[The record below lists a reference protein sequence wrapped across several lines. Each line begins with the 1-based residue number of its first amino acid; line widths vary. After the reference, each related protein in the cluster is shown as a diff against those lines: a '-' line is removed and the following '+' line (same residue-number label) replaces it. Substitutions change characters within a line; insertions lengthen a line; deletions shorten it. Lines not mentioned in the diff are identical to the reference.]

1 MNDIEKRQNES
12 FSVELISSFRQKYSN
27 IKFISSLQLWLVVYF
42 SIFLAVLTSILNS
55 SAIMTFFGWSAVDI
69 SNYVALYCL
78 LITFIDSLSLTKWID
93 EGKELAARLQEKFDC
108 YVYSMPWN
116 NILCEDEPSIE
127 SVHQLNKEFTSKPKN
142 DINTLLDWYN
152 PKVGSV
158 ELSRGVL
165 LCQRMNLN
173 WDKNLRE
180 TVNKR
185 VQLLSAIWF
194 VFLVTL
200 SLVNGITL
208 MSFII
213 SVLVPFVPVFVF
225 SYKLIQDNQ
234 RSIANL
240 LRYKGELNK
249 VWVESSGSNSIII
262 DQTMLRNIQN
272 EIYIHRKSNRP
283 ISDKFYWKT
292 KQENEDEAL
301 FAIDKLISNLQDN

>member
-12 FSVELISSFRQKYSN
+12 FSVELISSFRQKYSDV
-27 IKFISSLQLWLVVYF
+27 KFLSSVRLWFVVYI
-42 SIFLAVLTSILNS
+42 SISITVLTAILNS
-55 SAIMTFFGWSAVDI
+55 STFMTYFGWNTVDI
-69 SNYVALYCL
+69 SMFVALYCL
-78 LITFIDSLSLTKWID
+78 LITFVDSLSLTKWID

-108 YVYSMPWN
+108 YVYSMFWN
-116 NILCEDEPSIE
+116 NILCDEEPSIE
-127 SVHQLNKEFTSKPKN
+127 VVHQLNQRFLSKPKN
-142 DINTLLDWYN
+142 DVSKLLDWYN
-152 PKVGSV
+152 PKVGSI
-158 ELSRGVL
+158 ELGRGVL

-180 TVNKR
+180 TVNRR

-194 VFLVTL
+194 VILVVL

-208 MSFII
+208 MTFII

-225 SYKLIQDNQ
+225 SYKLVQDNK

-249 VWVESSGSNSIII
+249 VWAESTGSSSRVI
-262 DQTMLRNIQN
+262 DQSMLRNIQN

-301 FAIDKLISNLQDN
+301 FTIDKLISNLQDN

>member
-12 FSVELISSFRQKYSN
+12 FSVELISSFRQKYSDV
-27 IKFISSLQLWLVVYF
+27 KFLSSVQLWFVVYI
-42 SIFLAVLTSILNS
+42 SISLTVLTAILNS
-55 SAIMTFFGWSAVDI
+55 STFMTYFGWNTVDI
-69 SNYVALYCL
+69 SMFVALYCL
-78 LITFIDSLSLTKWID
+78 LITFVDSLSLTKWID

-108 YVYSMPWN
+108 YVYSMFWN
-116 NILCEDEPSIE
+116 NILCDEEPSIE
-127 SVHQLNKEFTSKPKN
+127 VVHQLNQRFLSKPKN
-142 DINTLLDWYN
+142 DVSKLLDWYN
-152 PKVGSV
+152 PKVGSI
-158 ELSRGVL
+158 ELGRGVL

-180 TVNKR
+180 TVNRR

-194 VFLVTL
+194 VILVVL

-208 MSFII
+208 MTFII

-225 SYKLIQDNQ
+225 SYKLVQDNK

-249 VWVESSGSNSIII
+249 VWAESTGSSSRVI
-262 DQTMLRNIQN
+262 DQSMLRNIQN

-301 FAIDKLISNLQDN
+301 FTIDKLISNLQDN

>member
-12 FSVELISSFRQKYSN
+12 FSVELISSFRQKYSD
-27 IKFISSLQLWLVVYF
+27 IKFISGLQLWLVVYF
-42 SIFLAVLTSILNS
+42 SIFLTVLTSILNS
-55 SAIMTFFGWSAVDI
+55 SAIMTFFGWSTVDI

-116 NILCEDEPSIE
+116 NILCDEEPSIE
-127 SVHQLNKEFTSKPKN
+127 SVHKLNKKFTSNLKN
-142 DINTLLDWYN
+142 KVNKLLDWYN
-152 PKVGSV
+152 PKVATV

-173 WDKNLRE
+173 WDKNLRD
-180 TVNKR
+180 TVNRR
-185 VQLLSAIWF
+185 VKLFTTIWF
-194 VFLVTL
+194 GLLVIM

-208 MSFII
+208 MSFVI
-213 SVLVPFVPVFVF
+213 SVLVPFVPVFAF

-240 LRYKGELNK
+240 LRYKGELNR
-249 VWVESSGSNSIII
+249 VWTESINSSSQVIE
-262 DQTMLRNIQN
+262 QSMLRNIQN

-292 KQENEDEAL
+292 KQDNEDEAQ
-301 FAIDKLISNLQDN
+301 FSIDKLISDLQTS